1 MAEASWFGN
10 RMCLIIDPSL
20 AICPMPVALSVSIS
34 IPRVRRVK
42 LQPSGTKNTLDN
54 IGIGWFNPCPLPNL
68 SRWDR
73 FHPVSLPSYAN
84 GETCWATSASN
95 TGRAKFV
102 AWEKATCGHRHC
114 APDAQQTLRMIS
126 LYIHIYIKSYIYII
140 YIYID
145 LIIYL
150 FIYLIIYLIFFFL
163 YLFIYY
169 CLPVSGE
176 TGTPKF
182 SALLTASP
190 CLPILDLGNYHTP
203 QT

>member
-1 MAEASWFGN
+1 MGQKVHGLCVLVRRTETLTFAVMAEASWFGN

-42 LQPSGTKNTLDN
+42 LQPSGRKNTLDN

-73 FHPVSLPSYAN
+73 FHPVSPPSYAN
-84 GETCWATSASN
+84 GETCWATSESN

-114 APDAQQTLRMIS
+114 EPDGQQTLRMIS
-126 LYIHIYIKSYIYII
+126 LYIYIF
-140 YIYID
+140 
-145 LIIYL
+145 IYL
-150 FIYLIIYLIFFFL
+150 FIKLYIYIKL
-163 YLFIYY
+163 YILNYIYIFIYIY
-169 CLPVSGE
+169 
-176 TGTPKF
+176 
-182 SALLTASP
+182 
-190 CLPILDLGNYHTP
+190 
-203 QT
+203 